1 MHIERKSILEIDF
14 ILNIDGKV
22 IAIEVKSRKN
32 KQAKF
37 LKLII
42 QNYKTTTKNLH
53 KLLTDLK
60 LHDKIK

>member
-53 KLLTDLK
+53 KLLTGLK